1 MFLFIL
7 HLSAHLQAHPQPYLQ
22 QDGPSHLSRQ
32 HHSQHIFQHHGRYHQ
47 VVHLDLEAERGNDI
61 YNIMVI
67 IFKLDMTI
75 VEKKGDISPYV
86 HQHPH
91 LFQSPISA
99 INYDIVNYINNV
111 DHIHQCISGR
121 FKDHH
126 IISVHQD
133 MSVIRCRYAHP
144 PQRPHR
150 SSIEPSEIGYESEDE
165 FGNSPHISFRSLE
178 ASTEMLQEE
187 SSFLMASQ
195 PSQHLRGHLYHLHQP
210 EEKAPHILQPV
221 VDIINICIVEQTI
234 NQRDHHQP
242 AGDTLLHPFRHLHHR
257 AQHLPTHQSS
267 NLDIIVIKEEEV
279 DIMKKNDREVI
290 IIQVIKTIVQE
301 HPGNSSHIMSD
312 YHQSIDF
319 KRCII
324 ASEFIMDK
332 NICVMFIHLQSC
344 FTKELIIPLK
354 IILEKI
360 TQVGFDITLI
370 IQNCRRRQHKCIINT
385 VDFININEE
394 EYFPHFEEE
403 HHIYL
408 EEDIME
414 HMPNISQYSKG
425 PSSSFLNDLT
435 TSEGIRGS
443 HLKTYIKKV
452 IIKSDI
458 IVDVSNT
465 LEHFA
470 QRGHQSSTIIKLDS
484 IIEYH
489 LLDFTSISGPDLFSV
504 PSAINID
511 IMAIMEKLIEVIH
524 LWYTYHT
531 TILDMNDIIR
541 PEPSAEYHLLDYT
554 SISRFDHPAPICIK
568 AELINKDTL
577 AEYHLL
583 DYICINGPNHI
594 SVNRVIN
601 LDINI
606 KAERF
611 IRTICPSH
619 INLFINNYKVETC
632 SSHPNDDI
640 SHIGYDF
647 NTSYISSHAV
657 FEKKKFIRVI
667 FMPYINLSYN
677 NLDLIIEA
685 ERSIRNHHYAYPMK
699 NINKE
704 VSSEVHNT
712 YGKFIRTDSIIL
724 ESIDESTPYVHQHPH
739 LFHHEASSMHTS
751 GEHIISVQYRMVNQ
765 EDFILTIPYILLSK
779 YFILSES
786 IIDNHLHIILVTLHQ
801 WEALDIT
808 HSCPSENRAGRLH
821 RIEWN
826 KINHLIIPKN
836 IDYKNIIHQKSDS
849 LEHHYISAK
858 KGRIVNHDIA
868 ADLSSRTIIRDLS
881 IIDTIIYDTITHHID
896 IYDSFGT
903 VIVDDIDLTSVMKE
917 YILIMLIDFMK
928 QTSVDI
934 DLISSEDIT
943 VLDNVIIEKED
954 IISWTNIVN
963 NLDIQSVVNKHNS
976 NNHQNFTDIRQRD
989 SVILNNLTLTN
1000 ISDIYHLLISHTNI
1014 SNNNLIMVD
1023 IMDHHFDQNI
1033 VNPVISIQLL

>member
-7 HLSAHLQAHPQPYLQ
+7 HLSAHLQAHPRPYLQ
-22 QDGPSHLSRQ
+22 QDGPSHLGRQ
-32 HHSQHIFQHHGRYHQ
+32 HDHQHIFQHHGRYHQ

-86 HQHPH
+86 HQQNDIYNIMVIFFKLDMTIVEKKGDISPYVHQHPH

-99 INYDIVNYINNV
+99 INYDIVNYINSV

-121 FKDHH
+121 LKDHH
-126 IISVHQD
+126 VILVHQD

-144 PQRPHR
+144 PQRSHR

-165 FGNSPHISFRSLE
+165 FGNSHHISFRSLD

-187 SSFLMASQ
+187 QPFPMALQ
-195 PSQHLRGHLYHLHQP
+195 PSQHLHGHLHLHQL

-257 AQHLPTHQSS
+257 AQHLPTHQCFFLFISKRSNQSS

-290 IIQVIKTIVQE
+290 IIQVIKTTVQE

-312 YHQSIDF
+312 YRQSIDV

-332 NICVMFIHLQSC
+332 NICVMFIYLQSC
-344 FTKELIIPLK
+344 FTKELIILLK

-370 IQNCRRRQHKCIINT
+370 IENCRRRQHKCISNT

-394 EYFPHFEEE
+394 EYFPHLEEE

-408 EEDIME
+408 EENIMK
-414 HMPNISQYSKG
+414 HMLNISHYPKE
-425 PSSSFLNDLT
+425 PSSSSLNDFITL
-435 TSEGIRGS
+435 EGIRGS
-443 HLKTYIKKV
+443 HLKAYIKKV
-452 IIKSDI
+452 TIKSDI
-458 IVDVSNT
+458 ILDVINT

-470 QRGHQSSTIIKLDS
+470 QRGHQSSTIIKLNS
-484 IIEYH
+484 LIEYQ

-511 IMAIMEKLIEVIH
+511 IMVITEKLIEVIH
-524 LWYTYHT
+524 LWHT
-531 TILDMNDIIR
+531 HHTNIFDMNDITR
-541 PEPSAEYHLLDYT
+541 PESSAEYHLLDYT
-554 SISRFDHPAPICIK
+554 SISRFNYPAPICIK
-568 AELINKDTL
+568 AELINKDIF

-601 LDINI
+601 IDINI

-611 IRTICPSH
+611 IRTFCPSH

-640 SHIGYDF
+640 SHIDYDF
-647 NTSYISSHAV
+647 NISYISIHAIL
-657 FEKKKFIRVI
+657 EKKKFIRVI

-677 NLDLIIEA
+677 NLDLVIEA
-685 ERSIRNHHYAYPMK
+685 ERFIRNHHYAYPMK
-699 NINKE
+699 NINRE
-704 VSSEVHNT
+704 VSSEAHNN

-724 ESIDESTPYVHQHPH
+724 ESIDESIPYVHQHPH
-739 LFHHEASSMHTS
+739 LFHHGASSM
-751 GEHIISVQYRMVNQ
+751 N
-765 EDFILTIPYILLSK
+765 
-779 YFILSES
+779 
-786 IIDNHLHIILVTLHQ
+786 
-801 WEALDIT
+801 
-808 HSCPSENRAGRLH
+808 
-821 RIEWN
+821 
-826 KINHLIIPKN
+826 
-836 IDYKNIIHQKSDS
+836 
-849 LEHHYISAK
+849 
-858 KGRIVNHDIA
+858 
-868 ADLSSRTIIRDLS
+868 
-881 IIDTIIYDTITHHID
+881 
-896 IYDSFGT
+896 
-903 VIVDDIDLTSVMKE
+903 TSVRR
-917 YILIMLIDFMK
+917 
-928 QTSVDI
+928 S
-934 DLISSEDIT
+934 
-943 VLDNVIIEKED
+943 
-954 IISWTNIVN
+954 
-963 NLDIQSVVNKHNS
+963 
-976 NNHQNFTDIRQRD
+976 
-989 SVILNNLTLTN
+989 
-1000 ISDIYHLLISHTNI
+1000 
-1014 SNNNLIMVD
+1014 
-1023 IMDHHFDQNI
+1023 
-1033 VNPVISIQLL
+1033 